1 MPEKVSRKLAKRF
14 HVNPEQVRELLGL
27 LQDGLRP
34 MFILR
39 YRKDLAANLNA
50 DDIYSLAQDGRRLEL
65 LDKERRKFIK
75 KLQEQEVLTEELEQ
89 RIQSAETMRE
99 LIDYYVPFRPRKHS
113 RSRQAYAQGL
123 EVFAHTVFAQDE
135 PIPLMSEAAA
145 EHVDAEKEL
154 DSVGAVLDGV
164 FHIICD
170 WVAEEKSHRD
180 RQRDVLR
187 EQGEIVSRR
196 GTKSLPPRLRS
207 EFKEFIGF
215 QAKIK
220 DVHPHQMMSLIR
232 GRRLKALSFRIEAPL
247 LAMCKS
253 AADLYMSGGA
263 EQFSQIDARFHE
275 SETIPEGEQL
285 GELSGAEF
293 LYFCIRESLCEV
305 LSPILTREFE
315 RELGSEAENM
325 ALEIVRRN
333 LRGMLMLKP
342 STGQRVLGI
351 WPGYRTGCK
360 LAALDEGG
368 SVLETGVVYP
378 HTPRLETDEAMA
390 QIAELVRKHKLGV
403 AVIGEG
409 NALQETEALI
419 CEVIAQQCPELRY
432 VVVDSTAVQGYAS
445 SHLAEKE
452 LPSLPPEL
460 RTAVSI
466 GRRFLDP
473 LSELT
478 KVNLSAFCLE
488 QIADDVNS
496 AALKTATAR
505 VAEECVALVGVDL
518 NDAPETLLRCVPGL
532 AGTAPADVVDYRA
545 SRGPFPDRKALRD
558 VPKVDEQTWRR
569 TVGFVRVRD
578 SKNPLDRTRI
588 HPDNY
593 PVAESI
599 LNQLGVVLEGLDGPE
614 AREQIK
620 TRRGEIDF
628 SSLEKQFGVHYL
640 LIKGILDELVEPWPD
655 PRMQEQGPVLRQR
668 PLTFEDLK
676 ADQVLAGTVRKIVG
690 FGVFVDVGVGEDGL
704 VHISELSDHFVQS
717 PYDVVTVGEQLKVR
731 VIEVDSEK
739 RRIAL
744 SMRPPGSRRLPPRK
758 GPPRPRPDTRAGS
771 PGADHAVAAGR
782 HAPRGG
788 HAPQSTVG
796 AESRRVQKAA
806 SYKVAA
812 GAHPHGQAGQ
822 ETDEEHGKL
831 APQKGEKQAHTPRR
845 RPSCC
850 GNWPSPTSKNEASP
864 AGDDGLP
871 GQPSRA
877 DHPVHRAHRPA

>member
-1 MPEKVSRKLAKRF
+1 
-14 HVNPEQVRELLGL
+14 
-27 LQDGLRP
+27 

-50 DDIYSLAQDGRRLEL
+50 DDLHSLAQDGRRLEL
-65 LDKERRKFIK
+65 LDKERRKFLK

-135 PIPLMSEAAA
+135 PISLMSEAAA
-145 EHVDAEKEL
+145 EHVDTEKGL
-154 DSVGAVLDGV
+154 DKVGAVLGGI

-180 RQRDVLR
+180 KQREVLR
-187 EQGEIVSRR
+187 EQGEMVSRR

-207 EFKEFIGF
+207 EFKEFVGF
-215 QAKIK
+215 RAKVK
-220 DVHPHQMMSLIR
+220 DLHPHEMMSLIR

-247 LAMCKS
+247 LTMCRS

-263 EQFSQIDARFHE
+263 EQFNQIDARFHD

-305 LSPILTREFE
+305 LSPILTRELE
-315 RELGSEAENM
+315 RELSSEAENL

-333 LRGMLMLKP
+333 IRGMLMLKP
-342 STGQRVLGI
+342 ATGQRVLGI

-360 LAALDEGG
+360 LAALDGGG
-368 SVLETGVVYP
+368 SVLETGIVYP
-378 HTPRLETDEAMA
+378 HTPRLETDEART
-390 QIAELVRKHKLGV
+390 QIAELVRKHELGV

-419 CEVIAQQCPELRY
+419 CEVIAQECPELRY

-445 SHLAEKE
+445 SHLADKE

-460 RTAVSI
+460 RAAVSI

-505 VAEECVALVGVDL
+505 VAEECVASVGVDL
-518 NDAPETLLRCVPGL
+518 NDAPETLLRCLPGL
-532 AGTAPADVVDYRA
+532 TGTAVTELVDYRA

-569 TVGFVRVRD
+569 AVGFVKVRD

-593 PVAESI
+593 PVTESI
-599 LNQLGVVLEGLDGPE
+599 LNQLGVALEDLDGP
-614 AREQIK
+614 AVREQIK
-620 TRRGEIDF
+620 SRRGEIDF

-640 LIKGILDELVEPWPD
+640 TIKDILDELVEPWPD
-655 PRMQEQGPVLRQR
+655 PRMKEQGPVLRQR
-668 PLTFEDLK
+668 PLAFEDLK
-676 ADQVLAGTVRKIVG
+676 ADQMLAGTVRKIVG

-704 VHISELSDHFVQS
+704 VHISELSDRFVPS

-744 SMRPPGSRRLPPRK
+744 SMRPPGSRRSAPRK
-758 GPPRPRPDTRAGS
+758 GPPRRRPETRAGS
-771 PGADHAVAAGR
+771 RGADHAAPSER

-796 AESRRVQKAA
+796 SQSRRMQKAA
-806 SYKVAA
+806 SYKAGA
-812 GAHPHGQAGQ
+812 GAHPPGQARQ
-822 ETDEEHGKL
+822 ETDEEHGKQ
-831 APQKGEKQAHTPRR
+831 APQKGEKQPQTRQKAPELLRKLDFAAVEKR
-845 RPSCC
+845 GKPS
-850 GNWPSPTSKNEASP
+850 G
-864 AGDDGLP
+864 
-871 GQPSRA
+871 
-877 DHPVHRAHRPA
+877 